1 MQLSF
6 LSPPLYR
13 RCWTSSSASVMCPG
27 SPHWAPKHI
36 SSPEALQTGVP
47 DALPSAVQGGMIPF
61 LTSLTT
67 LCQCKPAEQFTFAAW
82 RQSTAWYPALLTRTH
97 PFLQSCS
104 LARQAGPGQ
113 CEGLSCPKSRTWPGS
128 CQRTPVAS
136 AEPHGYSC
144 LLSCVN
150 LHSDTSH
157 MPFVQQLW
165 IWYWCPRAWTHSWVT
180 LLKVDCYPL

>member
-1 MQLSF
+1 MLNQL
-6 LSPPLYR
+6 LSLCHVPWQPPLSSQTHLLSWGTPDWCS
-13 RCWTSSSASVMCPG
+13 RC
-27 SPHWAPKHI
+27 SPKCCAGRNDPFPHLADHP
-36 SSPEALQTGVP
+36 
-47 DALPSAVQGGMIPF
+47 LPMQ
-61 LTSLTT
+61 
-67 LCQCKPAEQFTFAAW
+67 PAEQFTFAAW

-165 IWYWCPRAWTHSWVT
+165 IWSWCPRAWTHSWVT